1 MLGQI
6 LRSLSSPLDTQY
18 WEQGC
23 LPLPSL
29 LSRFTASLYRT
40 IFKIEAKHNIHQTGT
55 HTHAHRRLPRTAVR
69 QLHSESTRECILPP
83 LSKKGRACAL
93 GPHAALLPT
102 IALLA
107 ARGREAGTG
116 EGSASLTVTVGAEAI
131 VGIPEQVIK
140 GKPRLHDPEGQNSAV
155 TPEELQGSRCGS
167 GASM

>member
-6 LRSLSSPLDTQY
+6 LRSLLSPLDTQY

-69 QLHSESTRECILPP
+69 QLHSREHQGMHTT
-83 LSKKGRACAL
+83 S
-93 GPHAALLPT
+93 
-102 IALLA
+102 
-107 ARGREAGTG
+107 
-116 EGSASLTVTVGAEAI
+116 S
-131 VGIPEQVIK
+131 QQ
-140 GKPRLHDPEGQNSAV
+140 EGQGLRPWS
-155 TPEELQGSRCGS
+155 SRCTPPNHRP
-167 GASM
+167 ASCQREGGRDRRGQCQPDSDCGGRGYRRDARRSDQGEAQASRS